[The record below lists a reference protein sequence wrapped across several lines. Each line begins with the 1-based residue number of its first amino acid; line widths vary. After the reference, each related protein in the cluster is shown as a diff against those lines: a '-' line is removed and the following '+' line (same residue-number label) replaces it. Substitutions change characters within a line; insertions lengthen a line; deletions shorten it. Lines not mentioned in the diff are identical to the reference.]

1 MAKRISFFNW
11 CKKDPDDQRKI
22 NYKCHRA
29 AGYTEFTSDDLM
41 EPFILFWLRYNAMV
55 DKAEL
60 IDDEWFVE
68 LSERK

>member
-1 MAKRISFFNW
+1 M
-11 CKKDPDDQRKI
+11 D
-22 NYKCHRA
+22 
-29 AGYTEFTSDDLM
+29 
-41 EPFILFWLRYNAMV
+41 PFILVWLRYNAMV